1 MVGGSRG
8 VVGVKGWRSVVG
20 VKGWRSVVGGV
31 EYGGMGKV
39 CGRKDT
45 LCAWRSGGVWERVR
59 CVGREGWMLVVG
71 GEVWAG

>member
-45 LCAWRSGGVWERVR
+45 LCAWRSGGVWVGRGGCWWWEVR
-59 CVGREGWMLVVG
+59 CGQGSLDR
-71 GEVWAG
+71 